1 MILLS
6 TCKKRTFVVWYK
18 AMIEITENEW
28 QADLDKW
35 QEKAEKGE
43 VVLIKKPDGAKI
55 LMVPQDPADLSG
67 LCDI

>member
-1 MILLS
+1 
-6 TCKKRTFVVWYK
+6 
-18 AMIEITENEW
+18 MIEITEDEW

-55 LMVPQDPADLSG
+55 LMVPQDPNDLASG
-67 LCDI
+67 VCDI

>member
-1 MILLS
+1 
-6 TCKKRTFVVWYK
+6 
-18 AMIEITENEW
+18 MIEITEDEW

-55 LMVPQDPADLSG
+55 LMVPQDPSDLSG